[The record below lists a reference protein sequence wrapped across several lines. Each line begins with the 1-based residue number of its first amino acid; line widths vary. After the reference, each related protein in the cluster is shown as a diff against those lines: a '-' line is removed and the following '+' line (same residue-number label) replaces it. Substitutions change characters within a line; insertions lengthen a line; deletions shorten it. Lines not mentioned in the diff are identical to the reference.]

1 MGAIRVWRRRRGD
14 AGVSAVELAVVAP
27 ALIGLIFL
35 VIQAG
40 LYLYARNV
48 VDSAARYGVRTT
60 REYNPNF
67 TTQDFENNGQQA
79 AETYAHQIAGKAVS
93 DVAATAN
100 RDELN
105 NRVTVTV
112 TGKSIS
118 LIPGFDVSV
127 KATHRGPIERFVPG
141 GGP

>member
-1 MGAIRVWRRRRGD
+1 MWRRRRGD
-14 AGVSAVELAVVAP
+14 AGVSAVELAVIAP

-60 REYNPNF
+60 REYNPKF
-67 TTQDFENNGQQA
+67 TKQDFEDNGKRA
-79 AETYAHQIAGKAVS
+79 AEEYTRQIAGKSVS
-93 DVAATAN
+93 GVTATAT

-118 LIPGFDVSV
+118 LIPFFDVTV
-127 KATHRGPIERFVPG
+127 HATHRGPIERFIPG